1 MNKEIM
7 FQKTVI
13 FFLKNNSGELLLKLT
28 IMNIVS
34 ETSQN
39 LSNLHAREF
48 LWTFKSK
55 WKDKI
60 NLSGQIH

>member
-1 MNKEIM
+1 M

-34 ETSQN
+34 QTSQN

-48 LWTFKSK
+48 L
-55 WKDKI
+55 
-60 NLSGQIH
+60 